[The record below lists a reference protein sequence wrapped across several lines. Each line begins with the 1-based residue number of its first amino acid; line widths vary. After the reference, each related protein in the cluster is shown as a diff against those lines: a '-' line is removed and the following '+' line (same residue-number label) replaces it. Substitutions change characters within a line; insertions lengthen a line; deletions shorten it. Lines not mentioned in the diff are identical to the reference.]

1 MKKPLAQTMWEFLH
15 MIFFFCWLLK
25 NSFKD
30 FEVILQAP
38 FSTHWSFKVA
48 GLCLKTFYFFLHL
61 AVWAVRESK
70 NNKSDLQ
77 PACLCGLTPAGH
89 LYFGFGRK
97 STLFWSGLWFL
108 RLKFLSK
115 AITATFKTRPRA
127 LSPPVLRSGIPRQS
141 EPGPQDLPVG
151 RVQPGDVSPRGSGH
165 HRERRGQSGPE
176 ERPAEVHGDVPHS
189 LLPAGQIWLP
199 AAHGRRGTSFKVS
212 TEVE

>member
-1 MKKPLAQTMWEFLH
+1 M
-15 MIFFFCWLLK
+15 FFKTL
-25 NSFKD
+25 NSFWKHLFRPID
-30 FEVILQAP
+30 HLRLLACASKHFIFSYILQ
-38 FSTHWSFKVA
+38 SEQSGRVKIISLISSQLV
-48 GLCLKTFYFFLHL
+48 C
-61 AVWAVRESK
+61 
-70 NNKSDLQ
+70 
-77 PACLCGLTPAGH
+77 LTPVGH

-97 STLFWSGLWFL
+97 STLFLSGLWIL

-127 LSPPVLRSGIPRQS
+127 PFPPVLRSGVPRQS

-189 LLPAGQIWLP
+189 FLPAG
-199 AAHGRRGTSFKVS
+199 
-212 TEVE
+212 